1 MEIFLLGFGDTFLDK
16 VLRTF
21 LSHPCFI
28 SKNLKLGNIPE
39 GGKQGNFM

>member
-16 VLRTF
+16 ELRTF

-28 SKNLKLGNIPE
+28 SENLELGSIPE